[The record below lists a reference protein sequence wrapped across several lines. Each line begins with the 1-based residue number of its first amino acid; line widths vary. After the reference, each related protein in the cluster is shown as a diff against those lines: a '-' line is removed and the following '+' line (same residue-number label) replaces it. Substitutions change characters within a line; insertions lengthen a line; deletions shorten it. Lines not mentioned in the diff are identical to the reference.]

1 VTDEQLMLDVKR
13 GSHEA
18 FQHVFERY
26 RDLVWRFFRRR
37 VDNPALAEE
46 LAQDTFVAILE
57 AAPRYQPKAPFRSFA
72 FGVAYNV
79 LLASR
84 RKESYRSTEPLASD
98 AVAADEGDPEIVLMV
113 RAALA
118 ELEGE
123 DREILMLREYE
134 QFSYEEIATLRQV
147 PVSTIRSRLF
157 RARMAL
163 RDILERPAAPAAKVA
178 HGG

>member
-18 FQHVFERY
+18 FELVFERY
-26 RDLVWRFFRRR
+26 RDPVWRFFRRR
-37 VDNPALAEE
+37 VEPGALAEE
-46 LAQDTFVAILE
+46 LTQDTFVAILE
-57 AAPRYQPKAPFRSFA
+57 SAPRYRPSAKFRSFA
-72 FGVAYNV
+72 FAIAYNI
-79 LLASR
+79 LLAAR
-84 RKESYRSTEPLASD
+84 RKESRRATEPLIPD
-98 AVAADEGDPEIVLMV
+98 ALAAVEGDPEIVLIV

-157 RARMAL
+157 RARIAL
-163 RDILERPAAPAAKVA
+163 RDILDRPALPPVKVT
-178 HGG
+178 HGR